1 VTVVLGAVVV
11 VDDFDLDTALRLKS
25 SLIYNDRL
33 AVVGIPW
40 WVDHVGVSIRRSRS
54 GLRVRPLLRRSA
66 RSRRAVNQDNALLVV
81 SRSPTLAVQVEDLLA
96 VDVNTRR
103 TILLAVG
110 ARVGAVW
117 LVSRAVWSRRCRGLG
132 SRR

>member
-1 VTVVLGAVVV
+1 
-11 VDDFDLDTALRLKS
+11 
-25 SLIYNDRL
+25 
-33 AVVGIPW
+33 
-40 WVDHVGVSIRRSRS
+40 
-54 GLRVRPLLRRSA
+54 LLRRSA

-110 ARVGAVW
+110 ARVGAV
-117 LVSRAVWSRRCRGLG
+117 
-132 SRR
+132 